1 MKVSLDVLRRV
12 YNVFQSGGG
21 GGDPSGGGGADDDD
35 FLDLDAHLHFID
47 AYDMPLWNWSTER
60 VAFERYVSLLSLPL
74 PASTPFPYPNCSPV
88 SGMIMIMIVID

>member
-21 GGDPSGGGGADDDD
+21 GDAAGGAADDDD

-60 VAFERYVSLLSLPL
+60 VAFERYVPVFSL
-74 PASTPFPYPNCSPV
+74 FP
-88 SGMIMIMIVID
+88 